1 MSDGRTSNQG
11 GGGGG
16 GGGISG
22 SGSAGQVSF
31 FDSSTSITS
40 SPNLT
45 FDGSNDFRV
54 AGKNPYYIGGSS
66 VVAIADGG
74 TSASTANA
82 AFNNLAPSQ
91 TGNAGKILT
100 TDGTNTSW
108 TTSGTYTDEQA
119 QDAVGSILTDTS
131 TIDFT
136 YDDAANQITA
146 VIAVNSITNSLI
158 SPTAAIDATKIANG
172 SVSSTEFQY
181 LDGVTSALQ
190 TQLNSKINLTEKA
203 AASGVATLDGT
214 TRIPLAQIPTSVL
227 INAGTWNATTN
238 TPTLANGT
246 GVSGYFYVV
255 SVAGTVNFGAGN
267 ITFAVGDWVYY
278 NGSIW
283 QKSINSN
290 LVNSVNGQQG
300 TVVLTTSDI
309 SEGSNLYYTDERA
322 QDAVGGI
329 LADTATIAFTYNDS
343 GNVISANVIDS
354 SITFSKIQNIATGSL
369 LGRNTAGT
377 GVVEVLTTIP
387 TAVQGNIT
395 QLGTISSGTWNGT
408 TIGSTFGGTGFSTYT
423 LGDILYS
430 SATNT
435 LSKLAGNTTTT
446 RQFLRQVGN
455 GTVSAAPAWDTVTK
469 TDVGLSNVE
478 NTALSTWA
486 GSTNLTTLGTITTGV
501 WNGSVIPL
509 AFGGTNANLTASNGG
524 IFYSTATAGAILA
537 GVATAG
543 RLLQSGATA
552 APTWSTSTYPSTA
565 GSAGQIIIS
574 NGTNFIGSTALYPNT
589 TTINQ
594 LLYSSSANTIVGLA
608 TANSGTLVT
617 DSGGVP
623 SISSTLPNAVQDNI
637 TRLGTI
643 TVGTWNGTAI
653 GVTFGGTGL
662 SSIAQGDILYGSATN
677 ILTALAKDTNA
688 TRYLSNTGTTN
699 NPAWSQI
706 NLANGVTGTLPFGNG
721 GTGFSSYTDGQLLIG
736 NTGTGGLS
744 RATLTAG
751 SNITITNGSGTITI
765 AATGSTGYST
775 VQEEGSNLTQRATL
789 NFIGSAITA
798 SDNAGSTRT
807 DITIDSTVNALASLS
822 TTGLIS
828 RTGSGTLATRTITA
842 GSANLTVSNGDGVSG
857 NPTIDIGSSVVT
869 LTGTQSLSNKTLDN
883 TTILTI
889 TDNNL
894 TLQDDADNTKQLIF
908 QLSGI
913 ATGTTRTLTAPNAS
927 GTIALTSDLHAAVTL
942 AGENYLSLSGQ
953 QITAAAVNLS
963 GTNATGTLAAGRFPA
978 LTGDVTTSAGSLA
991 TTIANGAVTIAK
1003 TTGIAASGA
1012 NTDITSVLLNQTG
1025 LVVKGATAN
1034 ALTIRPNETL
1044 TAARTLNIVTGDT
1057 TRTLTFTADATIGGT
1072 VSGTNTGDQTITLT
1086 GDVTGSGTGSFAAT
1100 IAANAVSNAKFRQG
1114 IARSVVGVTGNATAN
1129 VADIQGT
1136 TDQVLRIDSAGTG
1149 LSFGAIDISKTAAVT
1164 GVLQAASFPAL
1175 TGDVTTSAGSLAT
1188 TLATVVATKGGTG
1201 QTSYAVGDLLYA
1213 STTTALSKLA
1223 DVAAG
1228 SYLRSG
1234 GVSTAPVWSTTTLPN
1249 SATTGD
1255 LIYASASNVYSNL
1268 AGVATGN
1275 ALISGGVGTAPSWG
1289 KIGLTT
1295 HVTGTLAVT
1304 NGGLGIATVAQ
1315 GDLLYGS
1322 ATNTISALAKDT
1334 NATRYLS
1341 NTGTTNNP
1349 AWAQIDLTNGVTGIL
1364 TSVNGGTGNG
1374 FTKFSGPA
1382 TTEKTF
1388 TLPNSSA
1395 TILTD
1400 AAAVTAAQGGT
1411 GQTSYAVGD
1420 LLYAS
1425 ASNALSKLADVA
1437 AGSYLRSGGV
1447 TTAPVWSTTTL
1458 PNSATTG
1465 DLLYASASNV
1475 YSNLAAVATG
1485 KELRSAGTGTAPTWS
1500 TAGGSVITFFLNTGQ
1515 NFVAN
1520 GYIGLGGDG
1529 SSTLNVNIV
1538 PWVVPVAGTI
1548 SFLRVFGFSNA
1559 PSNLHVL
1566 IYKASNA
1573 TSPTYSATT
1582 LDATVSSGTNSG
1594 SDTTHTVS
1602 VSAGDLLVA
1611 FCNTSW
1617 STFGACIN
1625 VMFLPT

>member
-45 FDGSNDFRV
+45 FDGSSDFRV
-54 AGKNPYYIGGSS
+54 AGKNPYYIGGST

-74 TSASTANA
+74 TSATTANA

-136 YDDAANQITA
+136 YNDVANQITA
-146 VIAVNSITNSLI
+146 VIVANSITNSLI

-172 SVSSTEFQY
+172 SVSNTEFQY
-181 LDGVTSALQ
+181 LDGVTSAIQ
-190 TQLNSKINLTEKA
+190 TQIDSKINLTEKGA
-203 AASGVATLDGT
+203 ANGVATLDGA
-214 TRIPLAQIPTSVL
+214 TRVPLAQIPTSVF
-227 INAGTWNATTN
+227 INAGTWNASTN

-246 GVSGYFYVV
+246 GTSGYFYVV

-290 LVNSVNGQQG
+290 LVTSVNGQQG
-300 TVVLTTSDI
+300 VVNLTTSDI

-322 QDAVGGI
+322 QDAVGNI

-343 GNVISANVIDS
+343 GNIISANVIDS
-354 SITFSKIQNIATGSL
+354 SITFTKIQNIATGTI

-377 GVVEVLTTIP
+377 GVVEVLTTLP
-387 TAVQGNIT
+387 LAVQNNIT
-395 QLGTISSGTWNGT
+395 QLGTISSGTWNGSI
-408 TIGSTFGGTGFSTYT
+408 IGATFGGTGFSTYT
-423 LGDILYS
+423 LGDTLYS

-478 NTALSTWA
+478 NTALSTWP
-486 GSTNLTTLGTITTGV
+486 GSTNLVTLGTITTGT
-501 WNGSVIPL
+501 WNGAVIPL

-543 RLLQSGATA
+543 RILQSGATA
-552 APTWSTSTYPSTA
+552 APTWSASTYPSTA
-565 GSAGQIIIS
+565 GSSGQIIIS

-594 LLYSSSANTIVGLA
+594 LLYSSSANTIAGLA
-608 TANSGTLVT
+608 TANNGVLIT

-637 TRLGTI
+637 TRLGTV
-643 TVGTWNGTAI
+643 TSGTWNATVI
-653 GVTFGGTGL
+653 GVTFGGTGI
-662 SSIAQGDILYGSATN
+662 SSYAVGDLLYANTTTTLAKLADVATGNALISGGVGVAPSYGKIGLTTHVSGTLGVTNGGTGLNTIAQGDILYGSASNT
-677 ILTALAKDTNA
+677 IAALAKDTNA
-688 TRYLSNTGTTN
+688 TRYLSNTGTSN

-706 NLANGVTGTLPFGNG
+706 DLTNGVTGTLPFGNG

-798 SDNAGSTRT
+798 TDNAGSTRT
-807 DITIDSTVNALASLS
+807 DVTIDSTVNALASLS
-822 TTGLIS
+822 TTGLIA

-857 NPTIDIGSSVVT
+857 NPTVDIGSSVVT
-869 LTGTQSLSNKTLDN
+869 LTGTQTLSNKTLDN
-883 TTILTI
+883 TTTLTI
-889 TDNNL
+889 KDNAFTIVDNADTTKAVNL
-894 TLQDDADNTKQLIF
+894 HVENVTTATTRDWFFPDSSDAFVGISTPQSISSKIFTFSTIGNTNAITIKDNSFSLQDDGDTTKQAVF

-913 ATGTTRTLTAPNAS
+913 TTATTRTLTVPNAS
-927 GTIALTSDLHAAVTL
+927 GTLALTSDLTGYVT
-942 AGENYLSLSGQ
+942 S
-953 QITAAAVNLS
+953 
-963 GTNATGTLAAGRFPA
+963 
-978 LTGDVTTSAGSLA
+978 
-991 TTIANGAVTIAK
+991 
-1003 TTGIAASGA
+1003 
-1012 NTDITSVLLNQTG
+1012 
-1025 LVVKGATAN
+1025 
-1034 ALTIRPNETL
+1034 
-1044 TAARTLNIVTGDT
+1044 
-1057 TRTLTFTADATIGGT
+1057 
-1072 VSGTNTGDQTITLT
+1072 VSGTSNRITSTGGTTPVIDIAATYVGQTSITTLGT
-1086 GDVTGSGTGSFAAT
+1086 IGTGT
-1100 IAANAVSNAKFRQG
+1100 W
-1114 IARSVVGVTGNATAN
+1114 NATAI
-1129 VADIQGT
+1129 A
-1136 TDQVLRIDSAGTG
+1136 
-1149 LSFGAIDISKTAAVT
+1149 
-1164 GVLQAASFPAL
+1164 
-1175 TGDVTTSAGSLAT
+1175 
-1188 TLATVVATKGGTG
+1188 ATVGGTG

-1295 HVTGTLAVT
+1295 H
-1304 NGGLGIATVAQ
+1304 
-1315 GDLLYGS
+1315 
-1322 ATNTISALAKDT
+1322 IS
-1334 NATRYLS
+1334 
-1341 NTGTTNNP
+1341 
-1349 AWAQIDLTNGVTGIL
+1349 GIL
-1364 TSVNGGTGNG
+1364 PEANGGTNQS
-1374 FTKFSGPA
+1374 TY
-1382 TTEKTF
+1382 TT
-1388 TLPNSSA
+1388 
-1395 TILTD
+1395 
-1400 AAAVTAAQGGT
+1400 
-1411 GQTSYAVGD
+1411 GD

-1425 ASNALSKLADVA
+1425 ASNTLSKLADVA

-1447 TTAPVWSTTTL
+1447 ATAPVWSTTTL

-1465 DLLYASASNV
+1465 DLLYASASNT

-1500 TAGGSVITFFLNTGQ
+1500 TAGGSVITFYLNTGQ

-1520 GYIGLGGDG
+1520 GYIGLAGDG

-1538 PWVVPVAGTI
+1538 PWVVPVAGTL
-1548 SFLRVFGFSNA
+1548 SFLRVYGFSNA
-1559 PSNLHVL
+1559 PSNLHIK

-1573 TSPTYSATT
+1573 TSPSYATTT
-1582 LDATVSSGTNSG
+1582 LDALVSSGTNSG
-1594 SDTTHTVS
+1594 SDTTHSVS
-1602 VSAGDLLVA
+1602 VSAGELVVA
-1611 FCNTSW
+1611 FCDTAW
-1617 STFGACIN
+1617 STFGASIN